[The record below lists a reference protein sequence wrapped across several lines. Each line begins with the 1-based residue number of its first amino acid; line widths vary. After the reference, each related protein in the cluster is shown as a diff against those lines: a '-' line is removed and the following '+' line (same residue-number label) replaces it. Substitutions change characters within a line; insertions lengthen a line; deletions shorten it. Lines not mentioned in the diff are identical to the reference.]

1 MSVSAELYT
10 VHKDIALGA
19 KDKKKMEFEQVKAAL
34 CDYFSGMPAE
44 TTTAICSLLFGG
56 VLERFPKLK
65 LCFAH
70 GGEQQYMADSSR

>member
-1 MSVSAELYT
+1 
-10 VHKDIALGA
+10 
-19 KDKKKMEFEQVKAAL
+19 MEFEQVKAAL